1 MNKLTIYYLIIAAIV
16 AGKTVATVYQ
26 RSMVIH
32 HGNVVFDLQQEK
44 KQLQQEK
51 LALGTELAQKNSLAQ
66 VESSTDISAYQPIVK
81 PLVITQPSLASS
93 QL

>member
-1 MNKLTIYYLIIAAIV
+1 MNKLTIYYLIIAAVV
-16 AGKTVATVYQ
+16 AGKTITTIYQ

-32 HGNVVFDLQQEK
+32 HGNLVYDLQQQK

-51 LALGTELAQKNSLAQ
+51 LALSSELAQKNSIAS
-66 VESSTDISAYQPIVK
+66 VETNVDLSSYQPIAK
-81 PLVITQPSLASS
+81 PIVITQPSLASS